1 MQSLGNTSTR
11 DAVDPTTYYFRL
23 MVTMNTGDPRY
34 THVNTSLWVGSARR
48 MNGRVVYE
56 AYIVS

>member
-1 MQSLGNTSTR
+1 MQRLGNASTR
-11 DAVDPTTYYFRL
+11 DAVDPNTYYFRL
-23 MVTMNTGDPRY
+23 MVTMNTNDERY
-34 THVNTSLWVGSARR
+34 THVNTSLWIGSARR

>member
-1 MQSLGNTSTR
+1 MQSLGDASTR

-23 MVTMNTGDPRY
+23 MVTMNTGDERY
-34 THVNTSLWVGSARR
+34 MHVNTSLWIGSARR
-48 MNGRVVYE
+48 MNNRVVYE